1 MIKQKKILINFI
13 LWCLGLFLICCVG
26 ISNVFA
32 LDNNNAIQFY
42 DNNGSSLTSV
52 STNYIQQTDE
62 SNAIFT
68 TTANSYGGAVM
79 IQSTIPL
86 VQGHIY
92 TMFLNVGAYSNGGY
106 TELSTKNCVGL
117 GGSYANAINSYVN
130 CNITPKYSQKSGVTT
145 DKGRGLYF
153 TFIADTNGAY
163 ILLPYTTQLTCTN
176 CQQYSFGFTISDGG
190 DTTGLTQTEVN
201 NLISNQTTIIE
212 NQITGMQNSITG
224 AVDSMGGSITNS
236 IENNLNSCHT
246 SQNLINANLLNGVVG
261 IEVKD
266 NGEKIKLP
274 LNETPNTN
282 GVMNTTKKLK
292 ELAPDLQLGDKVVLM
307 GYTTSGNNKFI
318 YLQGGNVLWYFNQI
332 TQPLTVTQA
341 MLDGNVYLYRNNTS
355 ANETSQVVIT
365 KLGIY
370 KYEYITG
377 GGASDNWEP
386 YGEVCKNKLDEQNE
400 TSKGILGKLGDLF
413 NLFNDDDIGDS
424 ADDGADFITGFN
436 TNTFGLTSIITAPLN
451 LIQSLTSKTCTPLHL
466 PLPYLDNKYL
476 DLPCMST
483 LYSEYF
489 GDFYTL
495 YQTITYGAIA
505 YWVCVLDF

>member
-1 MIKQKKILINFI
+1 MMIKQKKILINFI
-13 LWCLGLFLICCVG
+13 LWCIGLFLVCCVG

-32 LDNNNAIQFY
+32 LENNNAIQFY
-42 DNNGSSLTSV
+42 DNNGTSLTSV
-52 STNYIQQTDE
+52 STNYIQQTGE

-86 VQGHIY
+86 VQDHIY

-224 AVDSMGGSITNS
+224 AVEDMSGSLTNT
-236 IENNLNSCHT
+236 IEDNLNSCHT
-246 SQNLINANLLNGVVG
+246 SQNLFNIMLINGVNG
-261 IEVKD
+261 IDIRK
-266 NGEKIKLP
+266 NGEEIKMP
-274 LNETPNTN
+274 LMTGNSN
-282 GVMNTTKKLK
+282 GILSTTKTLS
-292 ELAPDLQLGDKVVLM
+292 ELVPDLRVGDEVVLM
-307 GYTTSGNNKFI
+307 GYSTSGNKFI
-318 YLQGGNVLWYFNQI
+318 YLQGSNFLWSFNRI
-332 TQPLTVTQA
+332 TQP
-341 MLDGNVYLYRNNTS
+341 R
-355 ANETSQVVIT
+355 
-365 KLGIY
+365 
-370 KYEYITG
+370 
-377 GGASDNWEP
+377 
-386 YGEVCKNKLDEQNE
+386 
-400 TSKGILGKLGDLF
+400 
-413 NLFNDDDIGDS
+413 
-424 ADDGADFITGFN
+424 
-436 TNTFGLTSIITAPLN
+436 
-451 LIQSLTSKTCTPLHL
+451 
-466 PLPYLDNKYL
+466 
-476 DLPCMST
+476 
-483 LYSEYF
+483 
-489 GDFYTL
+489 
-495 YQTITYGAIA
+495 TITQNDLNSIVWLYGNRLCYSIKTP
-505 YWVCVLDF
+505 